1 MNEGLPAARDPK
13 ETLRRL
19 ARGARAGLVT
29 TERSAELLGVGADAA
44 SLALG
49 RLVRRGW
56 LSRVRRGLYLILPL
70 EAGREGTAIEDPWVL
85 ARELYAPCY
94 IGGWTAAE
102 HWGLTEQLF
111 RTTFVVTS
119 ANIRRSR
126 ETFLGAEFHLTR
138 STPERVAKVGYVWRG
153 RERIA
158 VSDRELTIA
167 DALANPLWAGGVR
180 HLVEILRTYR
190 ESKKWNPNRLIE
202 RLEEIGSGAAFKR
215 LGYLAETVLNAD
227 PHLVNAA
234 LARRTSGVVKLD
246 PAIAERGRI
255 NTRWGLSVNVPLER
269 GTPDA

>member
-1 MNEGLPAARDPK
+1 MSKDPPAARDPK

-44 SLALG
+44 SLTLG

-119 ANIRRSR
+119 ANIRRAQ

-138 STPERVAKVGYVWRG
+138 ATQERVAQVGQIWRG

-158 VSDRELTIA
+158 VSDRERTIA
-167 DALANPLWAGGVR
+167 DALANPSWVGGVR
-180 HLVEILRTYR
+180 HCVAILRTYR
-190 ESKKWNPNRLIE
+190 ESKEWNPNRLLE

-215 LGYLAETVLNAD
+215 LGYFVETVLKAD
-227 PHLVNAA
+227 SHLVNTA
-234 LARRTSGVVKLD
+234 LARRTTGVVKLD

>member
-1 MNEGLPAARDPK
+1 MTEDTPSIRDPK

-29 TERSAELLGVGADAA
+29 TQRSAELLGVEANGA
-44 SLALG
+44 SLVLG

-70 EAGREGTAIEDPWVL
+70 EAGREGTAVEDPWLL

-111 RTTFVVTS
+111 HATFVVTS
-119 ANIRRSR
+119 ANIRRSG
-126 ETFLGAEFHLTR
+126 ETFLGAEFHLARGTR
-138 STPERVAKVGYVWRG
+138 ERVSQVGQVWRG

-158 VSDRELTIA
+158 ISDRERTIA
-167 DALANPLWAGGVR
+167 DALSNPRWVGGVR
-180 HLVEILRTYR
+180 HLIQILRTYR
-190 ESKKWNPNRLIE
+190 ESKEWNPNRLIE
-202 RLEEIGSGAAFKR
+202 RIVEIGSGAPFKR
-215 LGYLAETVLNAD
+215 LGYLAETVLKSD
-227 PHLVNAA
+227 PLLVNMA

-246 PAIAERGRI
+246 PTIVERGRI
-255 NTRWGLSVNVPLER
+255 NTRWGLSINVPLDR
-269 GTPDA
+269 GARDE